1 MMKIQDARP
10 FLGTDNHSVAHG
22 AAQRRKAP
30 ETVLSRAAEVFISKR
45 GAKLQRDAAIPD
57 DLLTPAELA
66 LAADEKERE
75 DKQAKKAQAKEIEE
89 RIASDKTL
97 SDEDKSI
104 LQKQADKLKKEGMT
118 DEDKLAQLYKERGVW
133 ERRAE
138 NDTLAADERQA
149 AFNMVQIYSGDISR
163 LQFAMKGEEIH
174 KMCLRTQAVQERADL
189 EAAAQKEQEKVDD
202 AINRPSGD
210 EASALET
217 LLRYEAQRK
226 AAKDKAA
233 ASEAPASEGQSRKTS
248 T

>member
-1 MMKIQDARP
+1 
-10 FLGTDNHSVAHG
+10 
-22 AAQRRKAP
+22 
-30 ETVLSRAAEVFISKR
+30 
-45 GAKLQRDAAIPD
+45 
-57 DLLTPAELA
+57 
-66 LAADEKERE
+66 
-75 DKQAKKAQAKEIEE
+75 
-89 RIASDKTL
+89 
-97 SDEDKSI
+97 
-104 LQKQADKLKKEGMT
+104 
-118 DEDKLAQLYKERGVW
+118 
-133 ERRAE
+133 
-138 NDTLAADERQA
+138 
-149 AFNMVQIYSGDISR
+149 MVQIYSGDISR

-233 ASEAPASEGQSRKTS
+233 ASEAPASEGQSRQTS